1 MKILILVSILLVLS
15 CRLSPTRI
23 AGDFE
28 LDQAK
33 QKLLIGDAENKL
45 IKQAFTDIDFTRIR
59 DTHVHLVG
67 VGHNHSGIELNPAHK
82 SIFNFKSWVRYK
94 LFLNASGVKESGHM
108 DQSYIDRLTGLIRSG
123 GLKYKHHV
131 LAFDRHYNI
140 KGEKVPS
147 HTDMYIPN
155 QYAYDMSKKH
165 SDIFEPVISVHP
177 YRKDAVEEVNKWG
190 AKGVKFMKWLPNAM
204 GMDPSHESLDEFYKA
219 VKKWDITIL
228 SHVGLEKSVE
238 AEDNQNLGNPLLL
251 RKPLNMGVKI
261 IMAHCA
267 SIGEFEDF
275 DNKGEKTA
283 GHLLVFR
290 MLNNPAYKK
299 LLKIDMSATITGD
312 RLDRAILMMLNASD
326 EIQSMF
332 VYGSDYPVPAVNM
345 FIPLKKLYRNGLI
358 TEEQIKP
365 LRNLYKSNPM
375 LFAFVLYRLV
385 KHPKTGKKFT
395 PEAFYFD

>member
-1 MKILILVSILLVLS
+1 MKILFLVCILLLAS
-15 CRLSPTRI
+15 CRLSPMRV

-28 LDQAK
+28 FDPAK
-33 QKLLIGDAENKL
+33 QKLLIGEAENKL
-45 IKQAFTDIDFTRIR
+45 IKQAFANIDLSRIR
-59 DTHVHLVG
+59 DSHVHLVG

-82 SIFNFKSWVRYK
+82 SVFNFKSWLRYK
-94 LFLNASGVKESGHM
+94 LFLTASGVKESGHM
-108 DQSYIDRLTGLIRSG
+108 DKAYIDRLTGLIRSG

-155 QYAYDMSKKH
+155 QYAYDMSQEN

-177 YRKDAVEEVNKWG
+177 YRKDAIAELDKWG
-190 AKGVKFMKWLPNAM
+190 AKGVKFIKWLPNAM
-204 GMDPSHESLDEFYKA
+204 GMDPSHASLEEFYKT
-219 VKKWDITIL
+219 VKKWDMTIL
-228 SHVGLEKSVE
+228 SHVGIEKSVE
-238 AEDNQNLGNPLLL
+238 AEANQNLGNPLLL
-251 RKPLNMGVKI
+251 RKPLDMGVKI

-267 SIGEFEDF
+267 SSGDFEDF
-275 DNKGEKTA
+275 DNGNKVVA

-290 MLNNPAYKK
+290 MLNNPAYKN
-299 LLKIDMSATITGD
+299 LLKVDMSATMTGD
-312 RLDRAILMMLNASD
+312 RLDRAILMMLNAPPN
-326 EIQSMF
+326 IQSMF

-345 FIPLKKLYRNGLI
+345 FLPLKKLFKHGFI

-365 LRNLYKSNPM
+365 LRNLYKANPM
-375 LFAFVLYRLV
+375 LFTFVLYRLA
-385 KHPKTGKKFT
+385 KHPETGKKFI